1 MKFPTYERRED
12 PRPCYPQE
20 TDGTPQGPKAY
31 TALEMEAA
39 LCAWEFLMDNDVRSG
54 CIGEIPDT
62 ATPFQKFISECMDG
76 WGYAQMRYAARMLG
90 TYIPRVY
97 DAYEKAYGDYD
108 DAYDWEFVPAVI
120 KALPLEEVFEAG
132 AYKREYAWPHPSDV
146 VEVMGR
152 GQAAHLA
159 HSSGPHRDVRERVHQ
174 GRDPGSGESHPGRS
188 HRVGA
193 RLPGFVDVDDQRREL
208 HRFGRRVDL
217 RPGARLSWWRRGP
230 MAP

>member
-132 AYKREYAWPHPSDV
+132 AYKREYAWPRPSDV
-146 VEVMGR
+146 VEVMR
-152 GQAAHLA
+152 EAWAEDKLPTWRIHLA
-159 HSSGPHRDVRERVHQ
+159 RTETFANVFIKAETPEAAKAILDDRIASEPGYLDSLMWMISDGNCIDSDDVSIF
-174 GRDPGSGESHPGRS
+174 DPEP
-188 HRVGA
+188 A
-193 RLPGFVDVDDQRREL
+193 
-208 HRFGRRVDL
+208 
-217 RPGARLSWWRRGP
+217 
-230 MAP
+230 